1 MRRKYLI
8 GYINKKM
15 AEKKY
20 KFQNTKLFFEQR
32 VDDLL
37 NHMTL
42 EEKISQMVQNS
53 PAVERLGIPAYEW
66 WNEALHGVARAGI
79 ATVFP
84 QAIGL
89 ASMFDSKLML
99 KIAKAISDE
108 ARAKHHKALKE
119 GIRQRYFGLTFWS
132 PNINIFR
139 DPRWGRGQET
149 YGECPYLTSVC
160 ATQFIKGMQ
169 GNDKK
174 YLKTAACVKHFAVHS
189 GPDNLRHTFDAV
201 VSEKDLRE
209 TYLPAFEASVK
220 AGVEIVMGAYNR
232 LKGVPCCANK
242 RLLDT
247 ILRKEWGFKGHVVS
261 DCMAIFDIWKN
272 HKYTQTPEAAVSA
285 SIKAGCDLYCCI
297 DECEEPRISIKR
309 ALELGLLNEED
320 INIAVRRLLM
330 TRMKLGM
337 FDPPSKVKYSKIKYS
352 VVDSSKHRALAYK
365 AAQES
370 IVLLKNNGLLPLN
383 RKKIKTIAVIG
394 PNADDIDVLLG
405 NYCGTPSSP
414 VTLLS
419 GIKEKGVIVNYAK
432 GCDLNSNNKVGFN
445 DALKA
450 LKFADACII
459 ALGLSPKIEGEVCDV
474 EKERENLSLP
484 GVQEELLKELKMLQK
499 PIIVVLF
506 GGGAMTFDINLAD
519 AILVAWYPGQSGGR
533 AIADVIFGDYNPAGR
548 LPVTFY
554 KSVDDIPDFTDYN
567 MEGRTYRYFKGE
579 PLFAFGFGLSYTQ
592 FVYSNVKLGKKKLK
606 AGNSQTVSV
615 VVKNIGNMAGDE
627 VVQVYLKDVISSVRV
642 PIKQLVG
649 FQRIY
654 LKPGKK
660 KKVKF
665 RILPEQMMI
674 YKEDGTREFEPG
686 KFIVSVGG
694 CQPGFPCE
702 TTQVRKAA
710 FVLV

>member
-1 MRRKYLI
+1 
-8 GYINKKM
+8 M

-20 KFQNTKLFFEQR
+20 KFQNTKLSFEQR

-37 NHMTL
+37 NHMTV
-42 EEKISQMVQNS
+42 EEKISQMVQNA
-53 PAVERLGIPAYEW
+53 PAIERLGIPAYEW

-108 ARAKHHKALKE
+108 ARAKYHKALKE

-174 YLKTAACVKHFAVHS
+174 YLKTAACAKHFAVHS

-209 TYLPAFEASVK
+209 TYLPAFKASVE

-232 LKGVPCCANK
+232 LNGVPCCANK

-247 ILRKEWGFKGHVVS
+247 ILRKEWGFEGHVVS
-261 DCMAIFDIWKN
+261 DCMAISDIWKN

-285 SIKAGCDLYCCI
+285 SIKAGCDLNCCI

-309 ALELGLLNEED
+309 ALASGLLSEED
-320 INIAVRRLLM
+320 INIAVRRLFM

-383 RKKIKTIAVIG
+383 REKIKTIAVIG
-394 PNADDIDVLLG
+394 PNADDLDVLLG

-432 GCDLNSNNKVGFN
+432 GCDLKSDNKEGFN
-445 DALKA
+445 DAVKA
-450 LKFADACII
+450 LKFADIGII

-474 EKERENLSLP
+474 EGERENLSLP
-484 GVQEELLKELKMLQK
+484 GVQEELLKELKRLQK

-506 GGGAMTFDINLAD
+506 GGGALTFDINLAD
-519 AILVAWYPGQSGGR
+519 AILVAWYPGQSGGK
-533 AIADVIFGDYNPAGR
+533 AIADVVFGDYNPAGR

-554 KSVDDIPDFTDYN
+554 KSVDDIPDFTNYN

-579 PLFAFGFGLSYTQ
+579 PLFAFGFGLSYTK
-592 FVYSNVKLGKKKLK
+592 FAYSNVRVGKKKLK
-606 AGNSQTVSV
+606 AGNPQTVSV
-615 VVKNIGNMAGDE
+615 VVKNIGEMEGDE
-627 VVQVYLKDVISSVRV
+627 VVQVYLKDVVSSVRV
-642 PIKQLVG
+642 PIRQLVG

-686 KFIVSVGG
+686 KFIISVGG
-694 CQPGFPCE
+694 CQPGFTCA

>member
-1 MRRKYLI
+1 
-8 GYINKKM
+8 M

-20 KFQNTKLFFEQR
+20 KFQDTKYSFEER
-32 VDDLL
+32 VEDLVNRL
-37 NHMTL
+37 TL

-53 PAVERLGIPAYEW
+53 PAIERLGIPNYEW

-89 ASMFDSKLML
+89 AATFDSKLML

-119 GIRQRYFGLTFWS
+119 GKRARYFGLTFWS

-149 YGECPYLTSVC
+149 YGECPYLTSTLAV
-160 ATQFIKGMQ
+160 QFIKGMQ

-174 YLKTAACVKHFAVHS
+174 YLKTAACAKHFAVHS
-189 GPDNLRHTFDAV
+189 GPDNLRHTFDAIV
-201 VSEKDLRE
+201 TEKDLRE
-209 TYLPAFEASVK
+209 TYLPAFKASVE

-261 DCMAIFDIWKN
+261 DCMAIVDIWKN
-272 HKYTQTPEAAVSA
+272 HKYTQTSEAAASA
-285 SIKAGCDLYCCI
+285 SIKAGCDLNCCI
-297 DECEEPRISIKR
+297 DECEEPRIAVKKAI
-309 ALELGLLNEED
+309 ACGLLSEED
-320 INIAVRRLLM
+320 INIAVKRLFM

-352 VVDSSKHRALAYK
+352 VVDSTKHRALAHK

-383 RKKIKTIAVIG
+383 IKKIKTVAVMG
-394 PNADDIDVLLG
+394 PNADDLDVLLG

-432 GCDLNSNNKVGFN
+432 GCDLKSNNKEGFE
-445 DALKA
+445 AATKA
-450 LKFADACII
+450 LKFADIGII

-474 EKERENLSLP
+474 EGEREDLGLP
-484 GVQEELLKELKMLQK
+484 GVQEELLKELKKLQK

-506 GGGAMTFDINLAD
+506 GGGGMAFDLVLAD
-519 AILVAWYPGQSGGR
+519 AILFAWYPGQTGGR
-533 AIADVIFGDYNPAGR
+533 AIADIIFGNYNPAGR

-554 KSVDDIPDFTDYN
+554 KSVADLPPFTDYN

-579 PLFAFGFGLSYTQ
+579 PLFPFGYGLSYTK
-592 FVYSNVKLGKKKLK
+592 FSYSNVRVGKKKLK
-606 AGNSQTVSV
+606 AGSQQTISV
-615 VVKNIGNMAGDE
+615 TVKNTGDMAGDE
-627 VVQVYLKDVISSVRV
+627 VVQVYLKDVTASVKV
-642 PIKQLVG
+642 PIRQLAG
-649 FQRIY
+649 FQRIH

-660 KKVKF
+660 KTLKF
-665 RILPEQMMI
+665 KILPEQMMI
-674 YKEDGTREFEPG
+674 YKEDGTREYEPG

-694 CQPGFPCE
+694 CQPGFLCP
-702 TTQVRKAA
+702 TTQVRKAS
-710 FVLV
+710 FLLV